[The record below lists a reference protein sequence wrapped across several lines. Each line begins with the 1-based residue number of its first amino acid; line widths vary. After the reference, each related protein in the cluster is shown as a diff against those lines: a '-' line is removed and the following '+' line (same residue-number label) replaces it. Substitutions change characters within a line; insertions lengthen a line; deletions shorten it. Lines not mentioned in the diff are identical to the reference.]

1 MDDPD
6 YEIDFEARNTF
17 LHVTVR
23 SSNAPAITRS
33 RSWTPS
39 TSSNHS
45 SEHSVPSGWLPA
57 SPRRDGALL
66 QTATHRVYNLT
77 SVTSTSSKASS
88 QTPVGTQ
95 PSQRSDRVQQEDED
109 EEPYE
114 FPSSGS
120 IGHWEGKC
128 QPCRFIH
135 LADGCRNGRSC
146 NYCHEEHETG
156 GTKTHRPSKG
166 VRSGYKRAVNQ
177 IVEADM
183 PEEEK
188 MEAYQRLAERSPYM
202 RCLLK
207 AVVPNIDE
215 IMKARADGGAKVV
228 VPPAMP
234 RVPGLQPKVEASP
247 TKLSL

>member
-1 MDDPD
+1 MEDTD

-23 SSNAPAITRS
+23 SSNAPAVTRS

-57 SPRRDGALL
+57 STFPNDPLPQPPA
-66 QTATHRVYNLT
+66 HRVYNLT
-77 SVTSTSSKASS
+77 SMTSTSSKASS
-88 QTPVGTQ
+88 QTPVGAQ
-95 PSQRSDRVQQEDED
+95 QSQLSDNVQQLQE

-114 FPSSGS
+114 FPSIGS
-120 IGHWEGKC
+120 VGHWEGKC

-135 LADGCRNGRSC
+135 LADGCRNGRNC
-146 NYCHEEHETG
+146 NYCHEEHDTM

-177 IVEADM
+177 IVEAEM
-183 PEEEK
+183 PQEEK
-188 MEAYQRLAERSPYM
+188 MEAYQRLAERSP
-202 RCLLK
+202 CV
-207 AVVPNIDE
+207 AF
-215 IMKARADGGAKVV
+215 
-228 VPPAMP
+228 
-234 RVPGLQPKVEASP
+234 
-247 TKLSL
+247 